1 MLYAFARTKLLAI
14 HLGQPVLER
23 DHFELADHRPEIL
36 FRHGGGDHGGVN
48 GHEHGHENDHER
60 NVRVFSLQIRH
71 SYNVN
76 ERKPRPDF
84 ARESQMSGSDSVVG
98 LTCHFHVDWYL

>member
-36 FRHGGGDHGGVN
+36 FRHGGGVN
-48 GHEHGHENDHER
+48 GHENDHER